1 MSNLILLVVCFV
13 AGLLLRQSGKLP
25 ENAHVTLNGFIIH
38 IALPALTLLHIHGLH
53 VDSTLIFVVAMAW
66 LLFGLG
72 VLFFWV
78 LGRLAGLTRSTTGA
92 LMLTGGLGNTSFVGL
107 PMIETF
113 YGKEGMATGILID
126 QLGSYL
132 ALSTVGI
139 VVASLYAGGRPDA
152 TTLFK
157 KVASFPPFLALLLAL
172 ALLHVDYPAWVEQT
186 LQRLSATLAPLA
198 LFSVGMQL
206 KFEAFQGNKSALC
219 AGLGFKLL
227 LAPLLLALL
236 YGSVMGASGQV
247 IQITLFEAAMAPM
260 IGGAIVAMQHRLNPA
275 LCTLMIGVGI
285 PLSFLT
291 LPGWWYLLRLV

>member
-13 AGLLLRQSGKLP
+13 AGLLLRRSEKLP
-25 ENAHVTLNGFIIH
+25 ENAHVTLNGFIIYV
-38 IALPALTLLHIHGLH
+38 ALPAVILLRIHGLR
-53 VDSTLIFVVAMAW
+53 VDSTLIFAVAMAW

-78 LGRLAGLTRSTTGA
+78 VGRVAGLTRATTGA

-126 QLGSYL
+126 QLGTYL
-132 ALSTVGI
+132 ALSTVGL
-139 VVASLYAGGRPDA
+139 VVAGLYADGRPDA

-157 KVASFPPFLALLLAL
+157 KIAAFPPFLALLLAL
-172 ALLHVDYPAWVEQT
+172 ALIHVDYPAWFEQT
-186 LQRLSATLAPLA
+186 LQSLGATLAPLA
-198 LFSVGMQL
+198 LVSVGMQL
-206 KFEAFQGNKSALC
+206 KLEAFENNKSALC

-227 LAPLLLALL
+227 LAPLVLTFL
-236 YGSVMGASGQV
+236 YSGVMGASGQV
-247 IQITLFEAAMAPM
+247 IRITLFEAAMAPM

-275 LCTLMIGVGI
+275 LATLMIGVGI

-291 LPGWWYLLRLV
+291 LPGWWYLLRFV